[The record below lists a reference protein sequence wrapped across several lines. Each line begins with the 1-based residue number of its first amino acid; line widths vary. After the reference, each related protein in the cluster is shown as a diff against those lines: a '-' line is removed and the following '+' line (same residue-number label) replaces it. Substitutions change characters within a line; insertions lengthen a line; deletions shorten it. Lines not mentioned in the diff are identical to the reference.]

1 MDQGSGD
8 PQAVD
13 TSVDQSHSKVFQV
26 YTVKRSRP
34 ESQDQSG
41 REGGPLQG
49 LRCSGIEELN
59 KHVKTCL
66 RTSLMEFIFHQT
78 TMIELNDAVERFE
91 IAWAIVGRKGFRVEE
106 MLYNPIERIS

>member
-1 MDQGSGD
+1 MKTKLVKKDSL
-8 PQAVD
+8 PCHAVALK
-13 TSVDQSHSKVFQV
+13 TS
-26 YTVKRSRP
+26 
-34 ESQDQSG
+34 
-41 REGGPLQG
+41 
-49 LRCSGIEELN
+49 